1 MLNDQVVIKFTYT
14 NMQKVVDIYT
24 SRNEPFKNVLIKLNS
39 KTYENYDSCTFLYSG
54 KMINLNSTIN
64 DINNKDKEIK
74 IVIFSPYMPTNEEK
88 IKSKNIICPKC
99 QKNCLINFENY
110 KISLIGCDDNHK
122 TSNIFFEEFENSQLI
137 NLSKI
142 QCENCTLNRSN
153 IINKEFYKCFSCQK
167 NLCPECKKKHDSAH
181 NIVEYD
187 DANYICKKHK
197 DNNYEYY
204 CKDCQINLCSSCLT
218 NHINHNLINF
228 FNNSN
233 QGTKRNNDDE
243 NNQIIFNIFKNE
255 LNGIKNMM
263 DVISDNFELYFK
275 IIKDINENYDDK
287 HINYNIY
294 YNKNDLNK
302 YKIINDMKRIV
313 NQVDIKEKLYYLYQ
327 IYKKLIKRDIN
338 IEDNNNNINN
348 DINTPK
354 KSPMNEIEISYKNN
368 KNTKLQLF
376 GKEFV
381 INNKDKCKIKYKNN
395 LYDLQ
400 IGYDNKSFFNFD
412 ENLKIKLQIFD
423 EVTDL
428 SYMFKDC
435 SLLTGLSNN
444 KINTE
449 KIRDMSYM
457 FMGCSS
463 LNYCPGISKWNTSN
477 VTNMSNMFYGCES
490 LESLPDI
497 SKWDT
502 KNVKYMNYMFS
513 KCKKLKSFPNINNW
527 NTSKMKCSIG
537 IFSQINENIYPDISN
552 WNNKNQTK
560 SPIYNNIPQINI
572 QNFQNLY
579 QNKPDYFINLINPI
593 NPAQPLDQIN
603 PTDFNKDNALNHKSI
618 ETNQNISNNSNLK
631 PNSKENKNKKEN
643 INIDSPNIN
652 ENKNNIKLESGKKL
666 VADKEAAPFN
676 ENNIKKDKSDIT
688 KKKISD
694 NNIEHRNVKKNQTE
708 KNKEEKESTNLF
720 QKKPTFIIHGIIP
733 GVKQKNTKEIKNEED
748 DSKTNLSINNSKSSK
763 TNRYNF
769 DRLK

>member
-1 MLNDQVVIKFTYT
+1 MSNDQVVIKFTYT
-14 NMQKVVDIYT
+14 NRQKVVDIYT
-24 SRNEPFKNVLIKLNS
+24 PRNEPFKNVLIKLNS
-39 KTYENYDSCTFLYSG
+39 KTYENYDSSIFLCGG
-54 KMINLNSTIN
+54 KMIDLNSTIN
-64 DINNKDKEIK
+64 EINNKDKEI
-74 IVIFSPYMPTNEEK
+74 IILIISPYMPTNDEK

-99 QKNCLINFENY
+99 QKNCMINFENY
-110 KISLIGCDDNHK
+110 KISLSGCDDNHL

-142 QCENCTLNRSN
+142 QCENCTFNRSN

-167 NLCPECKKKHDSAH
+167 NLCPECKKKHDLNH

-187 DANYICKKHK
+187 DANYICQRHK

-204 CKDCQINLCSSCLT
+204 CKDCQTNLCSSCLT
-218 NHINHNLINF
+218 NHKNHNLINF
-228 FNNSN
+228 YNNPN
-233 QGTKRNNDDE
+233 QGTNRNNDDE

-255 LNGIKNMM
+255 LNGIKSMM

-287 HINYNIY
+287 HINYKIY
-294 YNKNDLNK
+294 CNKNNLNK
-302 YKIINDMKRIV
+302 YKIINDMKRII

-327 IYKKLIKRDIN
+327 IYQKLIKRDIN
-338 IEDNNNNINN
+338 IEDDNNS
-348 DINTPK
+348 INTPK

-400 IGYDNKSFFNFD
+400 FGYDNKSFFNFD

-449 KIRDMSYM
+449 KISDMSYM
-457 FMGCSS
+457 FMGCTS
-463 LNYCPGISKWNTSN
+463 LNYCSGISKWNTSN

-513 KCKKLKSFPNINNW
+513 KCKQLKSFPNINNW

-552 WNNKNQTK
+552 WNNKNQVK
-560 SPIYNNIPQINI
+560 SPIFNNTPQINI
-572 QNFQNLY
+572 QNFQKLY
-579 QNKPDYFINLINPI
+579 QNIPDNFINLTNQINLI
-593 NPAQPLDQIN
+593 QPLGQIN
-603 PTDFNKDNALNHKSI
+603 PTDFNKNSSLNHISI
-618 ETNQNISNNSNLK
+618 DTNKNVSNNGNLI
-631 PNSKENKNKKEN
+631 PNSMEESLNVGSSNVKENKNNKKKEL
-643 INIDSPNIN
+643 D
-652 ENKNNIKLESGKKL
+652 KKL
-666 VADKEAAPFN
+666 IVNIEAAPSN
-676 ENNIKKDKSDIT
+676 ENNVNKIT
-688 KKKISD
+688 KKEISD
-694 NNIEHRNVKKNQTE
+694 NEIDIRKVKKNQNSE
-708 KNKEEKESTNLF
+708 KNKEKKGSNNLL
-720 QKKPTFIIHGIIP
+720 QKKPTFIISGIIP
-733 GVKQKNTKEIKNEED
+733 GAKQTNIKKKENEED
-748 DSKTNLSINNSKSSK
+748 DSKSSLSINNSKSSK

-769 DRLK
+769 NRLK